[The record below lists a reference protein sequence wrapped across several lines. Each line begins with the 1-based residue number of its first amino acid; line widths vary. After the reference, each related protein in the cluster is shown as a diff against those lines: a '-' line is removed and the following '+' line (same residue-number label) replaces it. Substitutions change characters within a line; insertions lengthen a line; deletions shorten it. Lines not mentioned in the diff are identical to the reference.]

1 MLARSHPLA
10 PFGGYLFLEAAE
22 WRRTLERQ
30 IIERDRLNDPN
41 HVGPAPAFADWVLRE
56 QLPVL
61 VRRPWYRRQ
70 FEQQLERLQRK
81 LASLNGDIAAGHL
94 HLQPQAD
101 STAAEIKQLE
111 ELLGNG

>member
-10 PFGGYLFLEAAE
+10 PFGGYLYLEAAE

-41 HVGPAPAFADWVLRE
+41 HVGPTPAFTDWVLRE
-56 QLPVL
+56 QLPQL
-61 VRRPWYRRQ
+61 AAKPWYRKQ

-81 LASLNGDIAAGHL
+81 LVSLNGDIAAGHL
-94 HLQPQAD
+94 SLRPQAD
-101 STAAEIKQLE
+101 AIAGEIKQLE
-111 ELLGNG
+111 ELLNG

>member
-10 PFGGYLFLEAAE
+10 PFGSFLYLAAPE

-56 QLPVL
+56 QLPRL
-61 VRRPWYRRQ
+61 AAEPWYRRQ

-81 LASLNGDIAAGHL
+81 LASLNGDIAAGHG

-101 STAAEIKQLE
+101 STAAEIKQIT
-111 ELLGNG
+111 ELLNG

>member
-10 PFGGYLFLEAAE
+10 PFGSFLYLAAPE

-41 HVGPAPAFADWVLRE
+41 HVGPAPAFADWVRRE
-56 QLPVL
+56 QLPAL
-61 VRRPWYRRQ
+61 VQRPYYRRQ

-81 LASLNGDIAAGHL
+81 LASLSADVAAGHG
-94 HLQPQAD
+94 HLQVQAD
-101 STAAEIKQLE
+101 ATAAEIKQLE
-111 ELLGNG
+111 VLLNG

>member
-10 PFGGYLFLEAAE
+10 PFGSFLYLAAPE

-41 HVGPAPAFADWVLRE
+41 HVGPTPAFADWVLRE
-56 QLPVL
+56 QLPRL
-61 VRRPWYRRQ
+61 AAESWYRSQ
-70 FEQQLERLQRK
+70 FEQQIERLQRK

-111 ELLGNG
+111 VLLNG